1 MSAVT
6 DDKAPVARPE
16 LGAGGTK
23 LRSTCTCCGAAGM
36 EVFYSIDRVPTNSCI
51 LLPTREEALAYPCGD
66 VRLAFCRT
74 CGFISNIAFDA
85 KLTEYSG
92 RYEETQAFS
101 PTFNAFHD
109 KLAHDLVHRH
119 GLRHKELI
127 EIGCGKGE
135 FLRLLCSLGP
145 NRGLGFDPGYSEAR
159 GESQGTTGFRV
170 IRDFF
175 SEKYADQSADFVC
188 CKMTLEHIPT
198 PEVFLRATVR
208 TVREDGVV
216 FIQVPESLRI
226 VRDCAFEDIYY
237 EHCSYFSAGSLGRLF
252 NQLGLRVLSTQIEY
266 DGQYLTVEAT
276 LPGAGQTA
284 VAEPVL
290 DDLDMLAKHVSTFP
304 QRMQAKLQ
312 EWQEHLARWKTQG
325 KRVVIW
331 GSGSKGVSFLTGVPG
346 ADVISHAVDINPYRH
361 GYFMPATGQQ
371 IVGPQQL
378 SEIRPD
384 VVIVMN
390 RVYLEEIRSQIS
402 DLGLEPEVLAL

>member
-1 MSAVT
+1 MNLTTDERAPIAPPLPDTGGMKLQSA
-6 DDKAPVARPE
+6 
-16 LGAGGTK
+16 
-23 LRSTCTCCGAAGM
+23 CTCCGNAGM

-51 LLPTREEALAYPCGD
+51 LLPTREEALGYPSGD
-66 VRLAFCRT
+66 VRLAFCRH
-74 CGFISNIAFDA
+74 CGFISNIAFDE

-109 KLAHDLVHRH
+109 KLAHDLVSRH

-159 GESQGTTGFRV
+159 GESQGTAGFRV
-170 IRDFF
+170 VRDFF

-198 PEVFLRATVR
+198 PEVFLRAAVR
-208 TVREDGVV
+208 TVRDQGVV
-216 FIQVPESLRI
+216 FIQVPESMRI

-252 NQLGLRVLSTQIEY
+252 NQLGLRVLSTHVEY

-276 LPGAGQTA
+276 LPGSGQPA
-284 VAEPVL
+284 QVSPVP
-290 DDLDMLAKHVSTFP
+290 DDLDLLAEHVRTFP
-304 QRMQAKLQ
+304 SRMQAKLQ
-312 EWQEHLARWKTQG
+312 EWQAHLARWQEQG

-346 ADVISHAVDINPYRH
+346 ADVVSHAVDINPYRH
-361 GYFMPATGQQ
+361 GYFMPTTGQE

-378 SEIRPD
+378 SQIRPD

-390 RVYLEEIRSQIS
+390 RVYSNEIRTTLGE
-402 DLGLEPEVLAL
+402 LGLNPEVVAL